1 MPGSTT
7 SSASRRIWTL
17 LLVLGATLFML
28 FFFGPTDNDA
38 WDPSFYYAQLRSPI
52 IDRDLDLRGETN
64 TRDFTINPTITGLQG
79 SAYPLGPGL
88 LWSPSFVAAHLLTRL
103 FTPASADGYTFLY
116 ISLTTLASA
125 IFGALALLL
134 IYRICRF
141 FAPAG
146 LALLATLMCL
156 FASPLFFYIFRQPLM
171 PHTTNL
177 FASAGMLL
185 AYLYLDEDDLLQR
198 WSGLI
203 FGVWLGLCFL
213 TRWSGI
219 ILALLPLLYFGSRL
233 MTALRRDE
241 RQALKIIL
249 LQVGVMAASFLVIVT
264 PQLIFWHRVYNAWLV
279 FPSPRTD
286 YIASLLPPNFFQ
298 IFFHTNRGLPY
309 WFPFA
314 ILGMLGYF
322 FIPDRKLKLAAFV
335 ATFLLAF
342 LLGYRRDWYGGGIFG
357 ARYFIEALPF
367 LALGFVC
374 LTRRIYPTPAGK
386 LCLVGLAAL
395 LSAHQLMLLHAVE
408 HAAEPGWVSLQGY
421 LRGKPLGVTW
431 QVNAALRLLR
441 EPGSLL
447 SPRPYVAQERQS
459 VLVNLLAG
467 VRSLQSYLI
476 PGVAVLLTP
485 LIAAGALLLSRH
497 ATRRWLPLLS
507 LGIIALMACWSL
519 YLLFFTH

>member
-64 TRDFTINPTITGLQG
+64 TRDFTINPTVTGLQG

-88 LWSPSFVAAHLLTRL
+88 LWSPAFVAAHLLTRL

-125 IFGALALLL
+125 LFGALALLL

-146 LALLATLMCL
+146 LALLVTLMCL

-171 PHTTNL
+171 SHTTNL

-185 AYLYLDEDDLLQR
+185 AYLYLDEDDILQR

-233 MTALRRDE
+233 MAALRRDE
-241 RQALKIIL
+241 
-249 LQVGVMAASFLVIVT
+249 G
-264 PQLIFWHRVYNAWLV
+264 
-279 FPSPRTD
+279 
-286 YIASLLPPNFFQ
+286 
-298 IFFHTNRGLPY
+298 
-309 WFPFA
+309 
-314 ILGMLGYF
+314 
-322 FIPDRKLKLAAFV
+322 
-335 ATFLLAF
+335 
-342 LLGYRRDWYGGGIFG
+342 
-357 ARYFIEALPF
+357 
-367 LALGFVC
+367 
-374 LTRRIYPTPAGK
+374 
-386 LCLVGLAAL
+386 
-395 LSAHQLMLLHAVE
+395 
-408 HAAEPGWVSLQGY
+408 
-421 LRGKPLGVTW
+421 
-431 QVNAALRLLR
+431 RL
-441 EPGSLL
+441 
-447 SPRPYVAQERQS
+447 
-459 VLVNLLAG
+459 
-467 VRSLQSYLI
+467 
-476 PGVAVLLTP
+476 
-485 LIAAGALLLSRH
+485 
-497 ATRRWLPLLS
+497 
-507 LGIIALMACWSL
+507 
-519 YLLFFTH
+519 